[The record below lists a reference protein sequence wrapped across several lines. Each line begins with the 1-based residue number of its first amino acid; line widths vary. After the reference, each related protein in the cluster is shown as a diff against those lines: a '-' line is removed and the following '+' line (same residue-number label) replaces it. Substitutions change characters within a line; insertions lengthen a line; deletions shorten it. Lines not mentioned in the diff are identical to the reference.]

1 VEVSET
7 SILLRKMGRIRQ
19 RPAVVASP
27 PMPGA
32 RLQQAAGNEPA
43 AAGEERSEP
52 WSRRVS
58 PAAAG
63 LAAALLAVCLYAAFA
78 HGAVA
83 PTDEE
88 RLQLSLAVIALAA
101 AVAWQWRGA
110 LSSRAP
116 GVVWPALGLLVAFA
130 FWSGITVLWS
140 VAPDRTW
147 AESNRALTY
156 ALVLVLAIMIGASLR
171 RAIPRMS
178 DALLVLC
185 LSVTAYGLGQK
196 LIPALHV
203 SGVFSLDQAQILP
216 RLQAPLGY
224 WNALAL
230 VVAMGAP
237 PALAVLVDE
246 GRPDGIRLGAAGAIV
261 TMLVTIGFTY
271 SRGGVLA
278 LLVALVVMVTSSG
291 AWLRCLMWLALPVI
305 AAAPVL
311 VIGLNSRSLTAT
323 GVALDARERAGGDLI
338 VLLGACLVLLVLG
351 GRRLL
356 ALERRT
362 TIASARA
369 ARIGR
374 ALAGAAAIALV
385 AAILAVAVS
394 HRGLTG
400 SASHAWDSFTATRT
414 TSVSDPSRLLSA
426 DSENRWVWWKEA
438 AGAFGDRPLQ
448 GWGAGSFAVVHLL
461 YRRNTLSVQQPHS
474 VPLQFLS
481 ETGVIGAVLGV
492 GALALLL
499 AAGWRTV
506 RNRSVRNQAGE
517 RVAAAALLAVGAA
530 YAVHALYDWDWDIP
544 GVTIP
549 ALLALGVLGAGAA
562 SGRRPARADV
572 RPSGRSWDIGRRVLA
587 TGVAAICLAAFA
599 ASVAL
604 PRIAAADAARAL
616 VDASSDR
623 PASLTAA
630 LEQARRATRLDPLSD
645 AGPRAAATIAIHRG
659 HLAVARTD
667 LLAAVR
673 REPSDGQAWQ
683 ELSFTDFLRRDY
695 AESAAAARHALAVDP
710 HGPKAQALALAAA
723 RHPAS
728 PSARHP
734 APPS

>member
-1 VEVSET
+1 
-7 SILLRKMGRIRQ
+7 
-19 RPAVVASP
+19 
-27 PMPGA
+27 MPGA
-32 RLQQAAGNEPA
+32 RLQQAAGNESA

-52 WSRRVS
+52 QSRRVS

-110 LSSRAP
+110 LSPRAP

-130 FWSGITVLWS
+130 SWSGISVLWS

-178 DALLVLC
+178 DALLLLC

-196 LIPALHV
+196 LIPGLHI

-230 VVAMGAP
+230 VVAMGVP
-237 PALAVLVDE
+237 PALAVLLDE

-278 LLVALVVMVTSSG
+278 LLVALVVMVTCSG

-338 VLLGACLVLLVLG
+338 VLLGACVVLLVLG

-362 TIASARA
+362 TIASAQA

-481 ETGVIGAVLGV
+481 ETGVIGAVLGL

-499 AAGWRTV
+499 AAGWRSV

-587 TGVAAICLAAFA
+587 TGVTAICLAAFA

-616 VDASSDR
+616 VDASSDG

-645 AGPRAAATIAIHRG
+645 AGLRAAATIAIHRG
-659 HLAVARTD
+659 QLAVARTD

-734 APPS
+734 TPPS